1 MKIAIIGGGFYG
13 CYLAKKFKEKLKS
26 KIQIDIFEKN
36 NSLISEAGNIN
47 QHRLHLGFHYPR
59 SMLTIKQ
66 ALTGSRLFKKEFK
79 KFIFFPKKNFYLIHK
94 NSHVNY
100 EKFIKIYKKLKIYFK
115 EHDIEKIKFLKN
127 KNEYKG
133 VINTKE
139 GVILFDKLNLYLKKI
154 ITKYCNVFKNTK
166 IAKINSLSGIIY
178 DNKGKSYKDYNYILN
193 CSYTDPN
200 LGIKKKYKIKYELA
214 GIVKIKNP
222 FKESIGITIMDGPFI
237 ALYPRDQR
245 NSSLSSVNYTPIS
258 KFTKLSELNKFQKNF
273 YPKQK
278 KYKSRIIN
286 DVKKYFKQN
295 FKIKNPKLLIAPKV
309 KITHDIYSQRPAM
322 LRRNHKT
329 ISVLCGKLDATPLV
343 YNKILNIILKTKV

>member
-36 NSLISEAGNIN
+36 NSLINEAGNNN

-94 NSHVNY
+94 NSYVNY

-127 KNEYKG
+127 KNEYEG

-200 LGIKKKYKIKYELA
+200 LGLKKKYKIKYELA

-237 ALYPRDQR
+237 SLYPRDQR
-245 NSSLSSVNYTPIS
+245 NSSLSSVVYTPIS

-273 YPKQK
+273 NFKQK
-278 KYKSRIIN
+278 KYKLRIIN
-286 DVKKYFKQN
+286 DVKKYFKEN
-295 FKIKNPKLLIAPKV
+295 FKIKNSKLIIAPKV
-309 KITHDIYSQRPAM
+309 KIINDIKSQRLAM
-322 LRRNHKT
+322 LRKNHKT
-329 ISVLCGKLDATPLV
+329 ISVLC
-343 YNKILNIILKTKV
+343 